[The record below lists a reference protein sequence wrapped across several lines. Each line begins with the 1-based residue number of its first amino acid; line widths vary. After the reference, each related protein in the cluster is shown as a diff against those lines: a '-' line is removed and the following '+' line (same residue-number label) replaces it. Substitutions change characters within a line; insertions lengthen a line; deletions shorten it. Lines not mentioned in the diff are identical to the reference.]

1 VGREVPTPADRRV
14 TPRPMSS
21 DQPARELEDVAR
33 EIDLAVFRL
42 ERPLAAGA
50 DPEAERAALRR
61 TLEQLRD
68 RIEQLSR
75 AL

>member
-1 VGREVPTPADRRV
+1 
-14 TPRPMSS
+14 MSP
-21 DQPARELEDVAR
+21 DQAARELEEVAR
-33 EIDLAVFRL
+33 DLDLAVFRL
-42 ERPLAAGA
+42 ERPLPEDA

-61 TLEQLRD
+61 TLEQLRN